1 VTAQTDTLA
10 PTDEVAPDETRMR
23 VVLVD
28 AKPDRRSVM
37 RQVFEH
43 SGVDAA
49 VVAEADTGADAVAMV
64 EEHRAQVA
72 VVELPSPLADGLA
85 MVADLRARLPELA
98 IVVISFAGDAAIK
111 DAVLA
116 GGADA
121 YLVKPVSAREV
132 LAALPVSASPENH
145 LNA

>member
-1 VTAQTDTLA
+1 MTAQADTLA
-10 PTDEVAPDETRMR
+10 PTAEVGSDENRLR

-43 SGVDAA
+43 SGVAA
-49 VVAEADTGADAVAMV
+49 TVVAEADTATTAVALV
-64 EEHRAQVA
+64 EEHAAQVA
-72 VVELPSPLADGLA
+72 VVELPMPAAVGLA
-85 MVADLRARLPELA
+85 TVAELRRRLQDLA

-111 DAVLA
+111 EAALA

-132 LAALPVSASPENH
+132 VAAMPSSGSAENH
-145 LNA
+145 LDA

>member
-1 VTAQTDTLA
+1 MTADTDTLA
-10 PTDEVAPDETRMR
+10 PTAEAEMDEKRMR

-28 AKPDRRSVM
+28 ARKDRRSVM

-43 SGVDAA
+43 SGVDAT
-49 VVAEADTGADAVAMV
+49 VVAEADTGADAVALV
-64 EEHRAQVA
+64 EEHHAHVA
-72 VVELPSPLADGLA
+72 VVELPSPLEEGLA
-85 MVADLRARLPELA
+85 TVAELRRRLPDLA

-111 DAVLA
+111 DAALA

-132 LAALPVSASPENH
+132 VAAVPTPPVSE
-145 LNA
+145 